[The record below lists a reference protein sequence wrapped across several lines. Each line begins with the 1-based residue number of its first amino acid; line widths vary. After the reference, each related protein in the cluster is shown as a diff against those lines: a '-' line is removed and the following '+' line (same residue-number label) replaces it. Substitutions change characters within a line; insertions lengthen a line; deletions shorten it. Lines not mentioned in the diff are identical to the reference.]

1 MKNGKLNGKVAVV
14 TGASK
19 GIGAGIAKEF
29 AAEGASV
36 VVNYASAKQDA
47 DRVVDEISK
56 RGGKAIAIQGS
67 VAKKAEVEQLFAEAE
82 KAFGKIDILVN
93 NAGVYEFVPLEEVS
107 EQQFHRMFDTN
118 VLGMLLATQ
127 EALKHFN
134 SEGGSIINIGSLAS
148 SLTPPTAVVYNATK
162 GAVDAITRTLAKEL
176 GPRKIRVN
184 SINPGMVVTE
194 GAVAGGYTEGDMR
207 KMFESHDAARPR
219 RTNGRYCAR
228 CGLLRFRRFQMD
240 HWRNAPYRGRPS
252 LGYLPPQHLDCER
265 DLKRLRSDKT
275 GLTPQQVQA
284 RQWFDIAL
292 EIVAST
298 LDHDLFA
305 FAYGMQIDRNRTSAY
320 AVLSTTLRQIGDACA
335 GNHCLSGNATG
346 INTDISQLAVLDL
359 RYLAVRLRE
368 LSREESVDP
377 DWYQ

>member
-56 RGGKAIAIQGS
+56 RGGKAIALQGN
-67 VAKKAEVEQLFAEAE
+67 VAKKAEVERLFAEAE
-82 KAFGKIDILVN
+82 KAFGKVDILVN
-93 NAGVYEFVPLEEVS
+93 NAGVYEFKPIEEVD
-107 EQQFHRMFDTN
+107 EQHFHRHFDTN
-118 VLGMLLATQ
+118 VLGMVLATQ

-134 SEGGSIINIGSLAS
+134 SDGGSIINISSVNS

-194 GAVAGGYTEGDMR
+194 GVVTGGFTEGDFR
-207 KMFESHDAARPR
+207 KTLESQTPL
-219 RTNGRYCAR
+219 GRI
-228 CGLLRFRRFQMD
+228 GQT
-240 HWRNAPYRGRPS
+240 
-252 LGYLPPQHLDCER
+252 
-265 DLKRLRSDKT
+265 K
-275 GLTPQQVQA
+275 
-284 RQWFDIAL
+284 DIAPAAVFFASDDSAW
-292 EIVAST
+292 VAGET
-298 LDHDLFA
+298 LVIA
-305 FAYGMQIDRNRTSAY
+305 GG
-320 AVLSTTLRQIGDACA
+320 LR
-335 GNHCLSGNATG
+335 
-346 INTDISQLAVLDL
+346 
-359 RYLAVRLRE
+359 
-368 LSREESVDP
+368 
-377 DWYQ
+377 